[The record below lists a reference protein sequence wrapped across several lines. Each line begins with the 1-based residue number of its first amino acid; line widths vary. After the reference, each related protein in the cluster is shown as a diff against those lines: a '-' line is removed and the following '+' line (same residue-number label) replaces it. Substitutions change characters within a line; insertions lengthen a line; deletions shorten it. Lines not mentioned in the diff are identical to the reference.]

1 MLALKLVDWSGRHV
15 DSCGRSVSRGDPAGA
30 KRRGGSTTARGKRS
44 AWSGNQQLILIH
56 PIFSKSLSS
65 TRKIFAFFGKNRK
78 DFKTKRMM
86 KMRFGDKG
94 LDIQKGE
101 NKLFGVDF
109 HDFLQKE
116 QSSNMVEL
124 ASEFG
129 LSVRDIRK
137 LKKHLERS

>member
-1 MLALKLVDWSGRHV
+1 
-15 DSCGRSVSRGDPAGA
+15 
-30 KRRGGSTTARGKRS
+30 
-44 AWSGNQQLILIH
+44 
-56 PIFSKSLSS
+56 
-65 TRKIFAFFGKNRK
+65 
-78 DFKTKRMM
+78 
-86 KMRFGDKG
+86 MRFGDKG

-101 NKLFGVDF
+101 NKIFGVDF